1 MIDYPKN
8 LRKTAIIKRIII
20 SCCIVAII
28 SFTIGGMFGYV
39 FKGCIDE
46 KELLN
51 EEIQT
56 IETELKK
63 GVYVNGKQQKM

>member
-8 LRKTAIIKRIII
+8 LRKTAIVKRIFI
-20 SCCIVAII
+20 SWCIVAII
-28 SFTIGGMFGYV
+28 SFTLGGVLGYI
-39 FKGCIDE
+39 FKVCIDE
-46 KELLN
+46 KELPN

-63 GVYVNGKQQKM
+63 GVHVNGKQ